1 MDAQVLQNWLDH
13 MGLKKGT
20 DLSKALGWN
29 RNRAQEII
37 KAMKAGEAVEL
48 KKVDEL
54 AMSALAQNLKPWSE
68 YDR

>member
-1 MDAQVLQNWLDH
+1 MDAQVFQNWLDH

-20 DLSKALGWN
+20 DLTRTLGWH
-29 RNRAQEII
+29 RNHAQKIM
-37 KAMKAGEAVEL
+37 KAVKAGEAVEL

-54 AMSALAQNLKPWSE
+54 AMSALAQNLKPWSD